1 MAKWPAP
8 IVKFYLGKMTFEELR
23 GAADDPNVVKRQG
36 QLCEANF
43 YAGELA
49 LANHKRTEA
58 VELLRFAAENCPKNF
73 LEWPAAVTELRA
85 AEAKR

>member
-1 MAKWPAP
+1 
-8 IVKFYLGKMTFEELR
+8 VLR
-23 GAADDPNVVKRQG
+23 LMIQMWSSGRA

-49 LANHKRTEA
+49 LANDKRTEA
-58 VELLRFAAENCPKNF
+58 VELLRFAADNCPKSF

-85 AEAKR
+85 VEAKR